1 MSRQAGKSG
10 DRRALNLPL
19 SELTDAI
26 ARKAFGKRGF
36 ATSEILTGWSDIVG
50 DELARLSL
58 PEKLSFPRGKGDG
71 GTLLVRVD
79 GAAAL
84 ELQHLE
90 PVLIGRINRL
100 CGFRAVA
107 RLRLVQGPLPQTG
120 EAPPAAPAPLSRAAA
135 DELEALLCATGDP
148 ELRAALDRL
157 GRGVLSR
164 QAQRKRGDG
173 PAS

>member
-1 MSRQAGKSG
+1 MGRQTGQSS
-10 DRRALNLPL
+10 DRRALNLRL

-26 ARKAFGKRGF
+26 ARKSFGKRGF
-36 ATSEILTGWSDIVG
+36 ATSEILTGWADIVG
-50 DELARLSL
+50 DALASLSL

-84 ELQHLE
+84 EFQHLE

-120 EAPPAAPAPLSRAAA
+120 EVSPAAPAPLAPEAAGKLE
-135 DELEALLCATGDP
+135 ELLAATDDAA
-148 ELRAALDRL
+148 LRAALDRL
-157 GRGVLSR
+157 GRGVLAR
-164 QAQRKRGDG
+164 QAQRKRPPG
-173 PAS
+173 

>member
-1 MSRQAGKSG
+1 MSRQARQAG
-10 DRRALNLPL
+10 DRRALNLRL
-19 SELTDAI
+19 AELTDPI

-36 ATSEILTGWSDIVG
+36 ATSEILTGWRDIAG

-107 RLRLVQGPLPQTG
+107 RLRLVQGPLPQ
-120 EAPPAAPAPLSRAAA
+120 ADAPPPAAPAPLSREAAA
-135 DELEALLCATGDP
+135 ELEALLAATGDP
-148 ELRAALDRL
+148 ELRAALEKL
-157 GRGVLSR
+157 GRGVLAR
-164 QAQRKRGDG
+164 QAGQKRGR
-173 PAS
+173 